1 MARSQGFIHE
11 LPLGKRLN
19 AEGVWMALESPGQ
32 LLSVRDGNGSTA
44 TPSAPGLAEASAL
57 QLGTPAQGTAL
68 QAAVETLRRCQPEL
82 ARRAV
87 EVDLKGVAPAELGW
101 MLAGLWRR
109 QGLQRRGGRAEIAG
123 AEAGGG

>member
-1 MARSQGFIHE
+1 M
-11 LPLGKRLN
+11 
-19 AEGVWMALESPGQ
+19 VLESPGQ

-44 TPSAPGLAEASAL
+44 TPSAPGSAEAPAL
-57 QLGTPAQGTAL
+57 QLRTPAQGTAL

-101 MLAGLWRR
+101 MLAGLVAVARAATA
-109 QGLQRRGGRAEIAG
+109 GGRAEIAG